1 MYILCGMLIAGL
13 ICNYLIKPVDPKWY
27 MSEAE
32 VARVQATNTKGQAT
46 IQHGSFGI
54 GTGGLDGKA
63 ALFWAFV
70 AIPLAWGVYKTL
82 ESAVK
87 IF

>member
-1 MYILCGMLIAGL
+1 MLIAGL
-13 ICNYLIKPVDPKWY
+13 ICNYLIKPVNPKWY

-32 VARVQATNTKGQAT
+32 VARLQAANAQNQTM
-46 IQHGSFGI
+46 QHGSFGI
-54 GTGGLDGKA
+54 GKGGLDARA
-63 ALFWAFV
+63 AAFWLFV

-87 IF
+87 IL